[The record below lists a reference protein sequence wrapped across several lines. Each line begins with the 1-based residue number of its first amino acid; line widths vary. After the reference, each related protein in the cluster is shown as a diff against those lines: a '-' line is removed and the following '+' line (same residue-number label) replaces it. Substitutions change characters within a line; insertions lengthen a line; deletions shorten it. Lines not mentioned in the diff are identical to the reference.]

1 MRSARIAAVLA
12 LVMMMIVLL
21 PVALAA
27 YKVTVYVY
35 DETGKAVKGAV
46 VTVYSTAAKVVAKC
60 TTNETGACTVEV
72 PENTTYGYLA
82 TLSTAKYGLVVLD
95 YVRPTVVINCSA
107 MYYAK
112 LLTNTTY
119 DIPVKIRPAK
129 FTADIEVIKTNATLY
144 ANTAINVTYPK
155 EYRVTPLQIAKF
167 VKLRYDT
174 TTTNATTVY
183 LDMTRNYE
191 VMAYYQIVYAIAPN
205 ILMIIAAVFVMLI
218 IIAILIALA
227 RRRRRAEA
235 AATEFS

>member
-1 MRSARIAAVLA
+1 MSIVRAVPLLA
-12 LVMMMIVLL
+12 LLLTLMIIA
-21 PVALAA
+21 PVAFAA

-46 VTVYSTAAKVVAKC
+46 VTVYDTAAKVVSKC

-72 PENTTYGYLA
+72 PENATYAYLA
-82 TLSTAKYGLVVLD
+82 MLSTAKYGLVVLD
-95 YVRPTVVINCSA
+95 YVKPTVVINCSA

-119 DIPVKIRPAK
+119 NIPVKIRPPK
-129 FTADIEVIKTNATLY
+129 FTADIETIKTNATLY
-144 ANTAINVTYPK
+144 TSVAVNITFPK
-155 EYRVTPLQIAKF
+155 EYRVTPMQIAKF

-174 TTTNATTVY
+174 TTTNATSVY

-191 VMAYYQIVYAIAPN
+191 VMAYYKIVYAIAPN
-205 ILMIIAAVFVMLI
+205 ILLIAAAAFVLI
-218 IIAILIALA
+218 IVLAVIAALA

-235 AATEFS
+235 RATEFA